1 MVTDLLWDP
10 GLPFGFSLAFP
21 FWLVDGWL
29 HKRPGPRMRLGLGKG
44 RRWLGLSLRCGS
56 ARQWHE
62 VEGHLIAF
70 QGFIQFAVNG
80 LCAIDCTSRLNIVL
94 DELLPNFFV
103 SIHLAQTR
111 LGAPCAGV

>member
-1 MVTDLLWDP
+1 
-10 GLPFGFSLAFP
+10 
-21 FWLVDGWL
+21 
-29 HKRPGPRMRLGLGKG
+29 MRLGLGKG
-44 RRWLGLSLRCGS
+44 RRWLGLSLLCGP

-62 VEGHLIAF
+62 DEGYLVAL
-70 QGFIQFAVNG
+70 QSFIQLAING
-80 LCAIDCTSRLNIVL
+80 LCAINCTSRLNIVL